1 MQALDQVFGT
11 PAIDSIII
19 PDFAINLRA
28 NCQRGYWT
36 LGSEPAG
43 DKCVLSILKFGK
55 FFGDLGATTETLW
68 GQIWLVA
75 EPGSSEEIPDNVVMV
90 SYIKTRS
97 LGSFNQLIVRLQSK
111 GINPA
116 TGVFCPKYINHTK
129 GLPDGTTANYFSL
142 EWHWRERTDEDNSL
156 EKLSNCLLHASSFVD
171 PTGTAN
177 MQCLDGLGASEIQA
191 IISGQNTRILAER
204 N

>member
-11 PAIDSIII
+11 PAVDSIII
-19 PDFAINLRA
+19 PDFALNLRA
-28 NCQRGYWT
+28 NCQRGCWT

-55 FFGDLGATTETLW
+55 FFGDLGATTNTLW

-75 EPGSSEEIPDNVVMV
+75 ENGSSDDIPDNVVLV

-142 EWHWRERTDEDNSL
+142 EWHWRERTENDKPIQ
-156 EKLSNCLLHASSFVD
+156 KLSDCLLHADSFVD

-177 MQCLDGLGASEIQA
+177 MQCLDGLTASEIQA
-191 IISGQNTRILAER
+191 IISGRDTHVLADR

>member
-1 MQALDQVFGT
+1 MQAIETVFGT

-19 PDFAINLRA
+19 PDFALPLRN
-28 NCQRGYWT
+28 NCQNGQWA
-36 LGSEPAG
+36 LGDEPAG
-43 DKCVLSILKFGK
+43 NKCSFSILKFSK
-55 FFGDLGATTETLW
+55 FFGDLGHTTKTLW
-68 GQIWLVA
+68 GQIWLVV
-75 EPGSSEEIPDNVVMV
+75 ESGSSEEIPDNVVLV

-116 TGVFCPKYINHTK
+116 TGVFCPKYIKHSK
-129 GLPDGTTANYFSL
+129 GLPDGSTANYYSL
-142 EWHWRERTDEDNSL
+142 EWHWRERTDSDNPIQ
-156 EKLSNCLLHASSFVD
+156 KLSDCLLHADSFVD

-177 MQCLDGLGASEIQA
+177 MKCLDGLTATEIQA
-191 IISGQNTRILAER
+191 VISGQNIHILADR